1 MTPNIIANEKPFR
14 ISPPKKKIDSSA
26 NNVVLQMDGKD
37 NPAQYYSAFVWD
49 SAYLNTSQDLQS
61 LFDLVRSKIS

>member
-26 NNVVLQMDGKD
+26 NNVVIEVIRVLD
-37 NPAQYYSAFVWD
+37 NVSFIEIFVN
-49 SAYLNTSQDLQS
+49 S
-61 LFDLVRSKIS
+61 